1 MKLLQRLINN
11 KYKNRILDKIRA
23 LEIELLKL
31 KMDRTNLYSKDP
43 LAYSK
48 SLVKQDRIINE
59 IVLLKSLL

>member
-11 KYKNRILDKIRA
+11 KYKNRILDKIRS

-43 LAYSK
+43 SAYSK
-48 SLVKQDRIINE
+48 SLLKQDRLIND
-59 IVLLKSLL
+59 IMLLKSLL